1 MCFAMMPSGASV
13 CVALLRACLC
23 SQVFGNKF
31 TCFCYVR
38 KLSQD
43 CTGLMWLSSL
53 SFFAVVEIKIYL
65 KNGNKVHTQWLL
77 YGFVSNY
84 SRFKRSIQ
92 MFVYFDRVCN

>member
-1 MCFAMMPSGASV
+1 MRFAMMPSGASV
-13 CVALLRACLC
+13 CVALLWACLC

-53 SFFAVVEIKIYL
+53 SFFAVVEIKIYKKWEQSSYAVASVWVCIKL
-65 KNGNKVHTQWLL
+65 QWVQEERTDVCVFLL
-77 YGFVSNY
+77 SV
-84 SRFKRSIQ
+84 
-92 MFVYFDRVCN
+92 